1 MKAVR
6 NAIGLSVIVAVLVG
20 CGASGTL
27 SERETTTPAE
37 VTDPTETQA
46 EEQNYLIAPK
56 KQQLTAIQE
65 EILSV
70 HNERRKQEF
79 DDADLHYSLAL
90 EEVAKAYA
98 NQLADS
104 GRVEHDPNNASNG
117 YGENLFAHSTDK
129 NISIEEAMKHW
140 YDEEKVMYNYES
152 NECNVSKAIM
162 NVSNAT
168 CGHYTQVV
176 WQETQE
182 VGCATVN
189 YTNEN
194 STYANGS
201 VYVCRYQKAGNVE
214 GEKPYCSNYTT
225 SDIYTGVKPNIN
237 TKDITGRALSMELVQ
252 EDRVNCTRV
261 DNSNG
266 SIKFAKGFGSAE
278 LIDFDIFNGDKY
290 TTTLKF
296 DKVEIV
302 DDMVKLS
309 GVGVSE
315 EKYPIFMNIKFVGE
329 SNLYYGVELDWNGHN
344 ANDKTFSRTMKAK
357 IYK

>member
-37 VTDPTETQA
+37 VSSPTETQVT
-46 EEQNYLIAPK
+46 EQNHVIAPK
-56 KQQLTAIQE
+56 VQLLNSSQE

-70 HNERRKQEF
+70 HNERRKHEF

-90 EEVAKAYA
+90 EEVAQAYA

-104 GRVEHDPNNASNG
+104 GRVEHDPNNAING

-129 NISIEEAMKHW
+129 NITIEEAMKHW
-140 YDEEKVMYNYES
+140 YDEEKVMYDYES
-152 NECNVSKAIM
+152 NECNTSKAIL
-162 NVSNAT
+162 NVSSAT

-182 VGCATVN
+182 VGCATAN
-189 YTNEN
+189 YRNAE
-194 STYANGS
+194 STYADGS

-225 SDIYTGVKPNIN
+225 SDVYTGVAPTIN
-237 TKDITGRALSMELVQ
+237 TKDITERALDIELIV

-261 DNSNG
+261 DNRNG

-278 LIDFDIFNGDKY
+278 LIDFDIFNGENY
-290 TTTLKF
+290 TTTLTF

-302 DDMVKLS
+302 DDVVKLL

-329 SNLYYGVELDWNGHN
+329 SDLYYGVELDWNGHN
-344 ANDKTFSRTMKAK
+344 ANDKSFSRTMKAK